1 MIVQIEDV
9 KYKVSWRHIPPNEKP
24 MVRMV
29 KLKNPIPFVKFHGQT
44 QCIIEYLDTG
54 EPKSIRIAQCSKK
67 DNFNKS
73 KGRIVSLTKAIKH
86 LPKDV
91 RTLFFKQYEKEIG
104 F

>member
-1 MIVQIEDV
+1 MKVTFKNKEVRVYWKHNNWSALQDKQ
-9 KYKVSWRHIPPNEKP
+9 KYNGSTECVIQEFGASAYYG
-24 MVRMV
+24 
-29 KLKNPIPFVKFHGQT
+29 FGT
-44 QCIIEYLDTG
+44 AYCI
-54 EPKSIRIAQCSKK
+54 KA

-91 RTLFFKQYEKEIG
+91 RTLFFQQYAKEIG

>member
-1 MIVQIEDV
+1 MKVTINDKI
-9 KYKVSWRHIPPNEKP
+9 YKVYWQHSLPSSTNP
-24 MVRMV
+24 
-29 KLKNPIPFVKFHGQT
+29 KLSKVEPFKTGGT
-44 QCIIEYLDTG
+44 TCTIEEWGIYEVFSNG
-54 EPKSIRIAQCSKK
+54 HAYCAKS

-91 RTLFFKQYEKEIG
+91 RTLFWNQYRKEIG